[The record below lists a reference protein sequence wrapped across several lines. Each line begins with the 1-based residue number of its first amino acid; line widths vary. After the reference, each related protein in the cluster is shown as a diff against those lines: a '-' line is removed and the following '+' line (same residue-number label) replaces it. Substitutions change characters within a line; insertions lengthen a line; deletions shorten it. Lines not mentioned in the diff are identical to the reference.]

1 MRRDHGGNL
10 RELLGA
16 RDRPAGPML
25 DLSASINPLGA
36 SPQVIRALLAA
47 LPSIT
52 RYPDPEASALVEA
65 LSRYHDVP
73 ARHVVAGHGSTE
85 LIYLL
90 ARALAPRRALV
101 VHPAFSE
108 YEAALEPL
116 GCAVER
122 VVGRGD
128 AGWIPPRDALLERV
142 GQVDLVVLANPSNPT
157 GALAPAELLEELAAA
172 CAEAR
177 VSLVVDEAFIDFVE
191 GRSLKSTVSR
201 RPWLGVLRSLTKFF
215 ALPGLRVGYAL
226 LGERLRERVE
236 GWREPWSVSALAEA
250 AGIAALA
257 DRAYR
262 AQTLRVVPA
271 WRAALCVGLERLGGL
286 RVYPSVT
293 NYLLVGI
300 ERPGLTAAALAAAL
314 LRDGIA
320 IRSGASFPG
329 LGPNHVR
336 IAVPRPEDQQV
347 LLAALAHRL
356 EP

>member
-16 RDRPAGPML
+16 GDRPAGTML

-36 SPQVIRALLAA
+36 SPQVIRALLEA

-65 LSRYHDVP
+65 LSRYHGVP

-116 GCAVER
+116 GCEVER
-122 VVGRGD
+122 VVGTGD

-157 GALAPAELLEELAAA
+157 GAPAPPELLEELAAA

-191 GRSLKSTVSR
+191 GRSLKSTVPR
-201 RPWLGVLRSLTKFF
+201 RPWLGILRSLTKFF

-236 GWREPWSVSALAEA
+236 GWRQPWSVSALAEA

-257 DRAYR
+257 DSAYR

-271 WRAALCVGLERLGGL
+271 WRAALCAGLEGLGGL

-293 NYLLVGI
+293 NYLLVSI

-314 LRDGIA
+314 LRDGVA

-329 LGPNHVR
+329 LGANHVR

-347 LLAALAHRL
+347 LFAALARRL

>member
-1 MRRDHGGNL
+1 M
-10 RELLGA
+10 
-16 RDRPAGPML
+16 
-25 DLSASINPLGA
+25 
-36 SPQVIRALLAA
+36 
-47 LPSIT
+47 
-52 RYPDPEASALVEA
+52 
-65 LSRYHDVP
+65 
-73 ARHVVAGHGSTE
+73 AGHGSTE

-116 GCAVER
+116 GCEVER
-122 VVGRGD
+122 VVGTGD
-128 AGWIPPRDALLERV
+128 AGWIPPRDALLARV

-157 GALAPAELLEELAAA
+157 GAPAPPELLEELAAA

-191 GRSLKSTVSR
+191 GRSLKSTVPR
-201 RPWLGVLRSLTKFF
+201 RPWLGILRSLTKFF

-257 DRAYR
+257 DSAYR

-293 NYLLVGI
+293 NYLLVSI

-314 LRDGIA
+314 LRDGVA

-329 LGPNHVR
+329 LGANHVR

-347 LLAALAHRL
+347 LFAALARRL

>member
-16 RDRPAGPML
+16 GDRPAGTLL
-25 DLSASINPLGA
+25 DLSASINPLGV
-36 SPQVIRALLAA
+36 SPQVLRALLAA

-65 LSRYHDVP
+65 LSRYHGLP

-116 GCAVER
+116 GCEVER
-122 VVGRGD
+122 VVGTGD
-128 AGWIPPRDALLERV
+128 AGWIPPRDALLDRV
-142 GQVDLVVLANPSNPT
+142 GQVDLVVLANPSNPA
-157 GALAPAELLEELAAA
+157 GALAPTELLEELAAA
-172 CAEAR
+172 CAEAG
-177 VSLVVDEAFIDFVE
+177 VCLVVDEAFIDFVE
-191 GRSLKSTVSR
+191 GRSLKSTIPQ
-201 RPWLGVLRSLTKFF
+201 RPWFGILRSLTKFF

-236 GWREPWSVSALAEA
+236 GWRQPWSVSTLAEA

-257 DRAYR
+257 DSAYR
-262 AQTLRVVPA
+262 AQTLGVVPA
-271 WRAALCVGLERLGGL
+271 WRAALRVGLEGLGGL

-300 ERPGLTAAALAAAL
+300 DRPGFTAATLTAAL
-314 LRDGIA
+314 LRDGVA

-329 LGPNHVR
+329 LGPNYVR
-336 IAVPRPEDQQV
+336 IAVPRPEDQRV
-347 LLAALAHRL
+347 LLAALARRL

>member
-16 RDRPAGPML
+16 GDRPARTVL
-25 DLSASINPLGA
+25 DLSASINPLGVSSKA
-36 SPQVIRALLAA
+36 IRALLEA
-47 LPSIT
+47 LPSIM

-65 LSRYHDVP
+65 LSRYHGVP
-73 ARHVVAGHGSTE
+73 AGHIVAGHGSTE

-90 ARALAPRRALV
+90 ARALAPQRALV

-116 GCAVER
+116 GCEVER
-122 VVGRGD
+122 VVGTGD
-128 AGWIPPRDALLERV
+128 AGWIPPREALLARV

-157 GALAPAELLEELAAA
+157 GAPAPPALLEELATA

-177 VSLVVDEAFIDFVE
+177 VPLVVDEAFIDFVE
-191 GRSLKSTVSR
+191 GRSLKSTVPR

-215 ALPGLRVGYAL
+215 ALPGLRV
-226 LGERLRERVE
+226 
-236 GWREPWSVSALAEA
+236 
-250 AGIAALA
+250 
-257 DRAYR
+257 
-262 AQTLRVVPA
+262 
-271 WRAALCVGLERLGGL
+271 
-286 RVYPSVT
+286 YPSVAT
-293 NYLLVGI
+293 YLLVGI
-300 ERPGLTAAALAAAL
+300 ERPGLTAATLAAAL
-314 LRDGIA
+314 LRDGVA

-329 LGPNHVR
+329 LGPNYVR

-347 LLAALAHRL
+347 LLAALARRL

>member
-142 GQVDLVVLANPSNPT
+142 AQVDLVVLANPSNPT

>member
-1 MRRDHGGNL
+1 
-10 RELLGA
+10 
-16 RDRPAGPML
+16 ML

-36 SPQVIRALLAA
+36 SPQVIRALRAA

-116 GCAVER
+116 GCEVER
-122 VVGRGD
+122 VVGTGD

-142 GQVDLVVLANPSNPT
+142 RQVDLVVLAHPSNPT
-157 GALAPAELLEELAAA
+157 GAPAPPELLEELAAA

-191 GRSLKSTVSR
+191 GRSLKSTVPR
-201 RPWLGVLRSLTKFF
+201 RPWLGILRSLTKFF

-236 GWREPWSVSALAEA
+236 GWRQPWSVSALA
-250 AGIAALA
+250 
-257 DRAYR
+257 DSAYR

-271 WRAALCVGLERLGGL
+271 WRAALRAGLEGLGGL

-293 NYLLVGI
+293 NYLLVSI

-314 LRDGIA
+314 LRDGVA
-320 IRSGASFPG
+320 VRSGASFPG
-329 LGPNHVR
+329 LGANHVR

-347 LLAALAHRL
+347 LFAALARRL

>member
-1 MRRDHGGNL
+1 M
-10 RELLGA
+10 
-16 RDRPAGPML
+16 
-25 DLSASINPLGA
+25 
-36 SPQVIRALLAA
+36 
-47 LPSIT
+47 
-52 RYPDPEASALVEA
+52 
-65 LSRYHDVP
+65 
-73 ARHVVAGHGSTE
+73 
-85 LIYLL
+85 
-90 ARALAPRRALV
+90 
-101 VHPAFSE
+101 
-108 YEAALEPL
+108 
-116 GCAVER
+116 
-122 VVGRGD
+122 
-128 AGWIPPRDALLERV
+128 
-142 GQVDLVVLANPSNPT
+142 LANPSNPT

-236 GWREPWSVSALAEA
+236 GWREPWGVSALAEA

>member
-25 DLSASINPLGA
+25 DLSASINPLGV
-36 SPQVIRALLAA
+36 SPQAIRALLEA

-65 LSRYHDVP
+65 LSRYHAVP

-108 YEAALEPL
+108 YEAALEP
-116 GCAVER
+116 
-122 VVGRGD
+122 
-128 AGWIPPRDALLERV
+128 
-142 GQVDLVVLANPSNPT
+142 
-157 GALAPAELLEELAAA
+157 
-172 CAEAR
+172 
-177 VSLVVDEAFIDFVE
+177 
-191 GRSLKSTVSR
+191 
-201 RPWLGVLRSLTKFF
+201 
-215 ALPGLRVGYAL
+215 VGYAL
-226 LGERLRERVE
+226 LGERTGERAE
-236 GWREPWSVSALAEA
+236 GWREPWGVSALAEA

-271 WRAALCVGLERLGGL
+271 WRAALCVGLEGLGGL

-300 ERPGLTAAALAAAL
+300 ERPG
-314 LRDGIA
+314 
-320 IRSGASFPG
+320 
-329 LGPNHVR
+329 
-336 IAVPRPEDQQV
+336 
-347 LLAALAHRL
+347 
-356 EP
+356 